1 MNLFLAARASDVG
14 PADDPD
20 DIVWDDIREDDDFQ
34 KSFCADHAWQLIAL
48 LETPDI
54 YPTLLATKAEN
65 LSAAWYA
72 ALRDEL
78 KARRYG

>member
-1 MNLFLAARASDVG
+1 MNQFPARASDVG

-20 DIVWDDIREDDDFQ
+20 DGAWDELCDDDDFK
-34 KSFCADHAWQLIAL
+34 KSFCESHAWELVDLIHTSHPVL
-48 LETPDI
+48 RELK
-54 YPTLLATKAEN
+54 TKN